1 MEMDKKEDLRVIKT
15 KKSLYDGLSVMMK
28 DKPFEDIKVA
38 DICRVALT
46 NRSTFY
52 DHFNDKYEL
61 LYALMK
67 DIENGLIEKLKSNTN
82 ISSKKEFYMQMIEL
96 LFEHISENV
105 SFYSSIIKN
114 NNNSVANDM
123 IRNTLLMDVRN
134 HIESE
139 NNYNSEIPAEV
150 LTMFYVSDVINVCSM
165 YLREPNKY
173 TKDDILGYL
182 DKLLPDNLY

>member
-1 MEMDKKEDLRVIKT
+1 MDKKEDLRIVKT
-15 KKSLYDGLSVMMK
+15 KKSLYDGLLMLMK
-28 DKPFEDIKVA
+28 DKSFEDIKVS

-67 DIENGLIEKLKSNTN
+67 DLENALISKLKTNTN
-82 ISSKKEFYMQMIEL
+82 ISSSKEFYMKMIEL
-96 LFEHISENV
+96 LFEHISENTEI
-105 SFYSSIIKN
+105 YSSILKN

-123 IRNTLLMDVRN
+123 IRNTLLRDVRY

-139 NNYNSEIPAEV
+139 HNYNNEIPAEV
-150 LTMFYVSDVINVCSM
+150 LTMFYVSAVINVCSM
-165 YLREPNKY
+165 YIREPNRYSKN
-173 TKDDILGYL
+173 DILNYL
-182 DKLLPDNLY
+182 NKLLPDNLY

>member
-1 MEMDKKEDLRVIKT
+1 MDKKEDLRVIKT
-15 KKSLYDGLSVMMK
+15 KKSLYDGLLIMMK

-67 DIENGLIEKLKSNTN
+67 DMESALVDKLKSNTN
-82 ISSKKEFYMQMIEL
+82 ISNTKDFYMKMIEL

-123 IRNTLLMDVRN
+123 IRNTLLMDVRS

-139 NNYNSEIPAEV
+139 KNYNSEVPAEV
-150 LTMFYVSDVINVCSM
+150 LTMFYVSAVINVCSM

-173 TKDDILGYL
+173 TKNDILNYL
-182 DKLLPDNLY
+182 DELLPDNLY

>member
-1 MEMDKKEDLRVIKT
+1 MDKKEDLRVIKT
-15 KKSLYDGLSVMMK
+15 KKSLYDGLLLMMK

-67 DIENGLIEKLKSNTN
+67 DMEQNLITKLQDNTN
-82 ISSKKEFYMQMIEL
+82 ISSSKEYYIKMIEL
-96 LFEHISENV
+96 LFEHISENISV
-105 SFYSSIIKN
+105 YSSVVKN

-123 IRNTLLMDVRN
+123 IRDTLLKDVRN
-134 HIESE
+134 HIEQE
-139 NNYNSEIPAEV
+139 QNYKSEIPIEV
-150 LTMFYVSDVINVCSM
+150 ITMFYVSAVINVCSM
-165 YLREPNKY
+165 YIREPNKY
-173 TKDDILGYL
+173 TKNDIINYL

>member
-1 MEMDKKEDLRVIKT
+1 MDKKEDLRVIKT
-15 KKSLYDGLSVMMK
+15 KKSLYDGLLVMMK

-114 NNNSVANDM
+114 NNLPPSNAGIGSILITPTLTQ
-123 IRNTLLMDVRN
+123 IRAK
-134 HIESE
+134 S
-139 NNYNSEIPAEV
+139 S
-150 LTMFYVSDVINVCSM
+150 
-165 YLREPNKY
+165 
-173 TKDDILGYL
+173 TKGKNPIL
-182 DKLLPDNLY
+182 DTSPTKL